1 MVRERGKK
9 KKNWWPK
16 LKHLL
21 CYEKELELGV
31 MVNEEPL
38 FMH

>member
-1 MVRERGKK
+1 MVKRKIKK
-9 KKNWWPK
+9 KKDWWPK

-21 CYEKELELGV
+21 WCETELELGV